1 MTVASLQQVGSL
13 EVIVVVQQH
22 WAILD
27 IVDIRANPVHTVCR
41 FDGNHVVLA
50 WFAEDAVG

>member
-1 MTVASLQQVGSL
+1 MTVASLQQVGCL

-41 FDGNHVVLA
+41 LYCHYVVPARL
-50 WFAEDAVG
+50 AEDAVG